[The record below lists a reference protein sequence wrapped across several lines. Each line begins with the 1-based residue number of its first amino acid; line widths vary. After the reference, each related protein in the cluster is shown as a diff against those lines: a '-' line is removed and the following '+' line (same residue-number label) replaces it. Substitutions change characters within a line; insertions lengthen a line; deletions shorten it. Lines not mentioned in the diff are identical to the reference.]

1 MGYQNIG
8 PKCMPTGNLLNSLA
22 TVWNWWRSWMSR
34 DIRMQLK
41 GSRCIDSQ
49 WMVTLWVVEEVF
61 VGA

>member
-1 MGYQNIG
+1 
-8 PKCMPTGNLLNSLA
+8 
-22 TVWNWWRSWMSR
+22 MSR

-49 WMVTLWVVEEVF
+49 WMVTLWVVQEVF